1 MDQHNNA
8 VKYKKLR
15 KRFPTFIYES
25 FSVHKKPDGIA
36 LEFLFKVG
44 NYVFRPHLFF
54 KVSKALQGRID
65 SQTARSMAFHI
76 GMVEMISYWKA
87 FCCPHIMIKPFR
99 LNHEQQAWWEK
110 LFIYGL
116 GEFFFTNGISPDQ
129 ERLFSFSFSDR
140 AEDLPPACAEEAT
153 SEALVIPV
161 GGGKDSVVT
170 LEILKSTDP
179 GNRTMVVNQ
188 RAATK
193 RVIETAG
200 FDDATTIEIVRKIDP
215 LLLKLNE
222 EGFLNGHTPFSA
234 LLAFIALLA
243 AHLNQMSSIVLS
255 NESSANEPSIPGT
268 TINHQYSKS
277 LGFEQDFRY
286 YIQKFIHS
294 NINYFSFLRPL
305 NELQIAALFSGM
317 NRYHHIFRSC
327 NAGSKTD
334 SWCCKCPKCLFTY
347 IILSPFIPE
356 LKLQQVFGGNLLD
369 DQTLIPLL
377 DQLCGAAENKP
388 LECVGT
394 IEEVNIALMS
404 LLHAYKT
411 ENKPLPALLKRYAV
425 SPIHKDAN
433 NQSSV
438 SRLTHIP
445 DTGNVPKKYL
455 SLLEASVKTLSGF
468 QKNLNPASCND
479 Y

>member
-1 MDQHNNA
+1 MDQYNNA
-8 VKYKKLR
+8 VKFKKLR
-15 KRFPTFIYES
+15 KRFPIFIYES
-25 FSVHKKPDGIA
+25 FSIKYQPDGMA
-36 LEFLFKVG
+36 LEFVFKVDD
-44 NYVFRPHLFF
+44 YIFRPHLFLTI
-54 KVSKALQGRID
+54 SKARQGNID
-65 SQTARSMAFHI
+65 GQTARSMAFHI
-76 GMVEMISYWKA
+76 GLVEMISYWKA
-87 FCCPHIMIKPFR
+87 FCCPHIMIMPYR
-99 LNHEQQAWWEK
+99 LNLEQQAWWK
-110 LFIYGL
+110 DLFINGL
-116 GEFFFTNGISPDQ
+116 GEFFYTNGISPDH
-129 ERLFSFSFSDR
+129 ERLFSFSFSDS
-140 AEDLPPACAEEAT
+140 AEDLPPVCSKEVPG
-153 SEALVIPV
+153 EALAIPV

-170 LEILKSTDP
+170 LEILKNTNP
-179 GNRTMVVNQ
+179 GNRAMVVNQ

-193 RVIETAG
+193 RVIEAAG
-200 FDDATTIEIVRKIDP
+200 FDGSTTIEIIREIDP

-243 AHLNQMSSIVLS
+243 SYLNNTGSIVLS

-277 LGFEQDFRY
+277 LRFEQDFRH
-286 YIQKFIHS
+286 YIQEYIHN

-347 IILSPFIPE
+347 IILAPFISGE
-356 LKLQQVFGGNLLD
+356 TLKQIFGSNLFD
-369 DQTLIPLL
+369 DQTLAPLL

-404 LLHAYKT
+404 LIHAPK
-411 ENKPLPALLKRYAV
+411 KDKKLLPVLLQHYAQ
-425 SPIHKDAN
+425 STTHKDYQAL
-433 NQSSV
+433 SFAG
-438 SRLTHIP
+438 RLTQIP
-445 DTGNVPKKYL
+445 DTGNVPKKLL
-455 SLLEASVKTLSGF
+455 SLLEASVKDLSKL
-468 QKNLNPASCND
+468 QKSINPVG
-479 Y
+479 